1 MENYLGVDQHFNV
14 FHELM
19 AKKVRDIL
27 LVSSPY
33 DAFIM
38 EEDGS
43 VASRII
49 NEFHGLNLSNPPRLK
64 WASSAKEAL
73 ELLCYKRFDLVVTMP
88 QVNDMDGAQL
98 AVEVK
103 RMYSD
108 VPVVLLAHSMESAN
122 LGPDPLSC
130 SNEIDHFFIWST
142 NPALFLAIIK
152 NVEDHLNVMVD
163 TAKAMVRV
171 LILVEDSPHYAS
183 FFLPLIYK
191 EVVQQTQNVLDE
203 SLNQEHRLLKMR
215 ARPKILLATHYEEAL
230 ELYEQYKDYVFA
242 IISDVR
248 FLRNCK
254 MDPIAGVRLLSEI
267 RIAKPDLPM
276 LLLSSE
282 STNKEKA
289 LEAKVGF
296 IDKNSPQ
303 LEEEVHDFFL
313 NQLGFGDFVFRHPDG
328 KMAAWATNFRSLE
341 QCLATVPE
349 ESLLY
354 HAQNNH
360 FSNWIM
366 ARSEVELALKIR
378 KANVDDF
385 DSVEAVRAFLINGVH
400 DLRQQRQRGVV
411 VQFSGNEFD
420 PDVMDFV
427 KIGSGSLG
435 GKARGLAF
443 LANVLPR
450 CQELTDIDFKVEF
463 PKTTVLGSEGFDDFV
478 KENNLSFL
486 GQKSSDDDIALAFLD
501 CPLPGWLARDL
512 RALLTKIKGPLTIRS
527 SSILED
533 GHSRPY
539 AGLYK
544 TYMLANNHPDFRVRF
559 KMFQD
564 AIKLVWASTWFA
576 GPQAFSRSVR
586 TSHEVD
592 SMAVIVQEL
601 VGRQYGQYF
610 YPAISGVAQSHNY
623 YPVSYMKADEGIVHI
638 ALGLGKTVVEGE
650 KSLRFSPKYPK
661 IMPQF
666 STVEDILKNCQRYF
680 YCLDLSNNDSTLS
693 VNDAACLA
701 KRDVD
706 DAVDDHSVQ
715 MLASTYIPD
724 ENRIRDGN
732 HPGMKVLTFAQ
743 VLKHKLLALPEALS
757 IILQLSRD
765 GLGCPSEIEFA
776 VDLDPDPAKS
786 TLYVLQ
792 MRPMVKSGD
801 LYKIELTDE
810 DRAQAFCHS
819 HQSLGHGII
828 KNISDIVFVKPE
840 HFDPGKTKEM
850 AQEIHEINGKL
861 EDEERPYIL
870 AGPGRW
876 GSADPWLGIP
886 VKWQNIS
893 GVRAIIELR
902 PPEFKADPSQ
912 GSHFFQNITSLG
924 IPYVTVSEGKGVFD
938 FEWLGAQEVI
948 TEKKYV
954 KHVRVDPNVVIKI
967 DSSQSECVM
976 LLGSSEKR
984 ELEIPMAD

>member
-19 AKKVRDIL
+19 AKKVHHIL

-43 VASRII
+43 IASRII
-49 NEFHGLNLSNPPRLK
+49 NEFHGLNLSNPPRLQ

-73 ELLCYKRFDLVVTMP
+73 EFLCYKRYDLVITMP
-88 QVNDMDGAQL
+88 QVNDMEGSQL
-98 AVEVK
+98 AKEVK
-103 RMYSD
+103 QMYHD
-108 VPVVLLAHSMESAN
+108 VPVVLLAHSIESAN

-130 SNEIDHFFIWST
+130 GNEIDHFFIWST

-152 NVEDHLNVMVD
+152 NVEDHLNVDVD

-183 FFLPLIYK
+183 YFLPHIYK
-191 EVVQQTQNVLDE
+191 KVVQQTQEVLDE

-215 ARPKILLATHYEEAL
+215 ARPKILLATNFEEAV
-230 ELYEQYKDYVFA
+230 ELYERYSDYVFA
-242 IISDVR
+242 VISDVR

-254 MDPIAGVRLLSEI
+254 VDPLAGVRLLAMIHEQ
-267 RIAKPDLPM
+267 KPDLPL

-282 STNKEKA
+282 SANRQKA
-289 LEAKVGF
+289 EELGVGF
-296 IDKNSPQ
+296 IDKNSAS
-303 LEEEVHDFFL
+303 LEEDIQQFFL
-313 NQLGFGDFVFRHPDG
+313 NQLGFGDFVFRLPDG
-328 KMAAWATNFRSLE
+328 KMTAWATNFRSLE
-341 QCLATVPE
+341 QCLATVPD

-354 HAQNNH
+354 HAENNH

-378 KANVDDF
+378 KAKVSDF
-385 DSVEAVRAFLINGVH
+385 TSTDEVRSFLINCVH
-400 DLRQQRQRGVV
+400 ELRRDRQQGVV
-411 VQFSGNEFD
+411 IQFSAAEFD

-427 KIGSGSLG
+427 KIGGGSLG

-443 LANVLPR
+443 MANILPR
-450 CQELTDIDFKVEF
+450 CQELQDLSLKVKF
-463 PKTTVLGSEGFDDFV
+463 PKTTVIGSEGFDDFV
-478 KENNLSFL
+478 RENSLTFL
-486 GQKSSDDDIALAFLD
+486 DSARSDDDIALTFLD
-501 CPLPGWLARDL
+501 CPLPVWLTRDL
-512 RALLTKIKGPLTIRS
+512 RAFLTKVKGPLTIRS

-533 GHSRPY
+533 GHARPY

-544 TYMLANNHPDFRVRF
+544 TYMLANNHPDFRIRF

-564 AIKLVWASTWFA
+564 AVKLVWASTWFA

-610 YPAISGVAQSHNY
+610 YPAMSGVAQSHNY
-623 YPVSYMKADEGIVHI
+623 YPVSYMKAEEGIVHL

-666 STVEDILKNCQRYF
+666 SAVEDILKNCQRFF
-680 YCLDLSNNDSTLS
+680 YCLDLENNDCVLS
-693 VNDAACLA
+693 A
-701 KRDVD
+701 D
-706 DAVDDHSVQ
+706 DSAHLLRREVEEAEGDHSVQ
-715 MLASTYIPD
+715 MLASSYIPEED
-724 ENRIRDGN
+724 RIRDGN
-732 HPGMKVLTFAQ
+732 HPGMKILTFAQ
-743 VLKHKLLALPEALS
+743 ILKHKLIALPEALS
-757 IILQLSRD
+757 VILQLTRD

-776 VDLDPDPAKS
+776 VDLDPDPAQS
-786 TLYVLQ
+786 IFYVLQ
-792 MRPMVKSGD
+792 MRPMVKSGEQYKVD
-801 LYKIELTDE
+801 LTEE
-810 DRAQAFCHS
+810 DRQQAFCHS
-819 HQSLGHGII
+819 KESLGHGII
-828 KNISDIVFVKPE
+828 KTIADVVFVKPE
-840 HFDPGKTKEM
+840 NFDPAKTKEM
-850 AQEIHEINGKL
+850 ARDIHKINHEL
-861 EDEERPYIL
+861 ESQDRPYLL

-886 VKWQNIS
+886 VQWQDIS
-893 GVRAIIELR
+893 GVRALVELR
-902 PPEFKADPSQ
+902 PAEFKADPSQ

-924 IPYVTVSEGKGVFD
+924 IPYITISEGEATFD
-938 FEWLGAQEVI
+938 LAWLAAQEMI
-948 TEKKYV
+948 TETQYL
-954 KHVRVDPNVVIKI
+954 KHVRISPNILIKI
-967 DSSQSECVM
+967 NGSESECLMMVDVV
-976 LLGSSEKR
+976 EKP
-984 ELEIPMAD
+984 ELNLPMAD

>member
-73 ELLCYKRFDLVVTMP
+73 EFLCYKRFDLVITMP

-98 AVEVK
+98 AIEVK
-103 RMYSD
+103 RMYHD

-122 LGPDPLSC
+122 LGPEPLAC
-130 SNEIDHFFIWST
+130 GNEIDHFFIWST

-163 TAKAMVRV
+163 TTRAMVRV

-215 ARPKILLATHYEEAL
+215 ARPKILLATNYEEAL
-230 ELYEQYKDYVFA
+230 ELYERYNDYVFA
-242 IISDVR
+242 VISDVR

-254 MDPIAGVRLLSEI
+254 MDPIAGIRLLSRI
-267 RIAKPDLPM
+267 REQQPDLPM

-282 STNKEKA
+282 PANKQKA
-289 LEAKVGF
+289 GEAGVGF
-296 IDKNSPQ
+296 IDKNSPR
-303 LEEEVHDFFL
+303 LEQDVHDFFL

-354 HAQNNH
+354 HARNNH

-366 ARSEVELALKIR
+366 ARSEVDLALKIK
-378 KANVDDF
+378 KAQVEDF
-385 DSVEAVRAFLINGVH
+385 DSVEAIRTFLMQCIH
-400 DLRQQRQRGVV
+400 DLRRHRQQGVV
-411 VQFSGNEFD
+411 VQFSGAEFD
-420 PDVMDFV
+420 PEVMDFV
-427 KIGSGSLG
+427 KIGGGSLG

-450 CQELTDIDFKVEF
+450 CQELNDISLKVEF
-463 PKTTVLGSEGFDDFV
+463 PKTTVIGSSGFDDFV
-478 KENNLSFL
+478 KENSL
-486 GQKSSDDDIALAFLD
+486 GSLGKKSSDDEIASAFLD

-512 RALLTKIKGPLTIRS
+512 RALLTKVKGPLTIRS

-533 GHSRPY
+533 GHARPY

-564 AIKLVWASTWFA
+564 AVKLVWASTWFA

-601 VGRQYGQYF
+601 VGRQYGHYF

-623 YPVSYMKADEGIVHI
+623 YPVSYMKGDEGIVHL

-661 IMPQF
+661 VMPQF
-666 STVEDILKNCQRYF
+666 SSVDDILKNCQRHF
-680 YCLDLSNNDSTLS
+680 YSLDLNNNDSTLS
-693 VNDAACLA
+693 ANDADCLA
-701 KRDVD
+701 KMEVD
-706 DAVDDHSVQ
+706 EASGDHSVQ
-715 MLASTYIPD
+715 MLASTYIAD
-724 ENRIRDGN
+724 EDRIRDGN

-743 VLKHKLLALPEALS
+743 ILKHKLIALPEALA

-776 VDLDPDPAKS
+776 VDLDPDPSKS

-801 LYKIELTDE
+801 LHKVELTDE
-810 DRAQAFCHS
+810 EREKSFCHS
-819 HQSLGHGII
+819 RQSLGHGII
-828 KNISDIVFVKPE
+828 KTISDIVFVKPD
-840 HFDPGKTKEM
+840 HFDPAKTKEM
-850 AQEIHEINGKL
+850 AQEIHVVNGTL
-861 EDEERPYIL
+861 EDERRPYLL

-886 VKWQNIS
+886 VQWQNIS
-893 GVRAIIELR
+893 GVRAIVELR

-924 IPYVTVSEGKGVFD
+924 IPYVTVSKGEGSFD
-938 FEWLGAQEVI
+938 FDWLATQEVI
-948 TEKKYV
+948 TETTYL
-954 KHVRVDPNVVIKI
+954 KHVRVEPNLVIKI
-967 DSSQSECVM
+967 DSSQSECLM
-976 LLGSSEKR
+976 LVGAPEKK
-984 ELEIPMAD
+984 ELELPMLE